1 MTEPEEADFL
11 ADLDAGDW
19 ARVREGVEQ
28 AGSWLKS
35 GQAGERLKSEVAG
48 RLLRLASHSK
58 WEVRKAVAH
67 AVLFLRHES
76 FHAVI
81 AQIVEDEN
89 IWVRETARKT
99 LQRRDDL
106 VRADSHADTR
116 GEEVLSLLSAV
127 ERRYGARAQRAAL
140 NVADR
145 LNHRFVREAY
155 HEIVRIVSPIDA
167 SLLNLE
173 RQLGALHVP
182 DDTLAQ
188 VRRARERVV
197 LVTDFLDNLRAF
209 TTHTP
214 AEFTVETLS
223 PLVTEAVDLAL
234 AHMEGPAAGVE
245 VRQTV
250 SRALKIDANR
260 SRLLQAL
267 INIVVNAVES
277 GAQVGRQTVLTLS
290 AEPEGET
297 HVRIVI
303 EDNGCGMGEEALRD
317 CVLLYSSGKPGGMG
331 FGLPLAKK
339 IIEVD
344 HHGTLAIDSRMGEGT
359 VVTLVLPV
367 DQTTCEEQA
376 P

>member
-1 MTEPEEADFL
+1 VTELEKDDLL
-11 ADLDAGDW
+11 ADLDAEDW

-28 AGSWLKS
+28 AGSWLRF
-35 GQAGERLKSEVAG
+35 GQAGEQLKAEVAG
-48 RLLRLASHSK
+48 RLLRLASHPK

-67 AVLFLRHES
+67 AVLFLRHEL

-81 AQIVEDEN
+81 ARIVEDEN
-89 IWVRETARKT
+89 TWVREAARKT
-99 LQRRDDL
+99 LRRRDGL
-106 VRADSHADTR
+106 ARADSHSDNR
-116 GEEVLSLLSAV
+116 GEEILSLLSAV
-127 ERRYGARAQRAAL
+127 ETRYGARAHRATL
-140 NVADR
+140 NIADR

-155 HEIVRIVSPIDA
+155 HEIVRIISPVDA

-173 RQLGALHVP
+173 RQLAVLRVP
-182 DDTLAQ
+182 DETLAH

-214 AEFTVETLS
+214 AEFTVETLH
-223 PLVTEAVDLAL
+223 PIVTEAVDLAL
-234 AHMEGPAAGVE
+234 SHMEGPSASVQ

-260 SRLLQAL
+260 SRLLQAF

-277 GAQVGRQTVLTLS
+277 CVHLGRQGMLTIS
-290 AEPEGET
+290 AAAEGET
-297 HVRIVI
+297 HVRITI
-303 EDNGCGMGEEALRD
+303 GDNGCGMSEEALRD

-339 IIEVD
+339 IIEID
-344 HHGTLAIDSRMGEGT
+344 HHGTLSIDSRMGEGT
-359 VVTLVLPV
+359 VVTLVLPA
-367 DQTTCEEQA
+367 DQATCEEQA
-376 P
+376 S